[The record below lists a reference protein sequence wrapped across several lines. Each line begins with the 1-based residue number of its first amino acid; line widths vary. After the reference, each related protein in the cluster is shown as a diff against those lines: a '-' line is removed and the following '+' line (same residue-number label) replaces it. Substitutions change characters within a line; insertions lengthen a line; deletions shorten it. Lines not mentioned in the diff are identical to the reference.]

1 MILPEV
7 IQQLDCTSC
16 NVNLIA
22 IAFVFVE
29 LQYYLLNNNNVLVD
43 TKFANVRQLISVNNR
58 QYI

>member
-1 MILPEV
+1 MILPKV
-7 IQQLDCTSC
+7 IQQLDCTGR

-29 LQYYLLNNNNVLVD
+29 LQHYLLNDNNILVD
-43 TKFANVRQLISVNNR
+43 TEFANVRQLILVNNS